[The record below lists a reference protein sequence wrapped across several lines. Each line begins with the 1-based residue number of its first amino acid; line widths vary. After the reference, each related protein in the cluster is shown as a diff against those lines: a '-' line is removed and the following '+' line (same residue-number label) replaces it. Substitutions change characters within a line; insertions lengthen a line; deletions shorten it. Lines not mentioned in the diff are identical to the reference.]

1 MRRGAGER
9 PAVITID
16 GPAGAGKSTAAR
28 ALARRLGFR
37 LVDTGAMY
45 RALAWSVA
53 RAGLPVED
61 TPALRRHLASVDV
74 RLAGDRVLVDGH
86 DVTGEIRTQEISD
99 LTSRLTMLGPVRD
112 RVTPLQRQMAA
123 AGGVVLEGRDTGTV
137 VCPDA
142 DVKFYLD
149 ASDEARA
156 RRRQKELTGRGIVVD
171 LETVRREIALRDRQ
185 DTTRTL
191 APLRKAPDAVTV
203 DTTDLEVEQVVDLM
217 QQAIERQCCTRS

>member
-1 MRRGAGER
+1 MSRGAGER

-74 RLAGDRVLVDGH
+74 RLAGDRVLVNGH

-123 AGGVVLEGRDTGTV
+123 GGGVVLEGRDTGTV

-142 DVKFYLD
+142 DVKFYMD

-156 RRRQKELTGRGIVVD
+156 RRRQKELTDRGIGVE

-185 DTTRTL
+185 DTTRAL

>member
-1 MRRGAGER
+1 
-9 PAVITID
+9 VITID

-156 RRRQKELTGRGIVVD
+156 RRRQKELTGRGVVVD

-185 DTTRTL
+185 DTTRAL